1 MSSMPVS
8 CRARENQGALL
19 DWWRYLGAFRRVVRG
34 KGVTRPHSIEYIK
47 QLLAWGFDKEF
58 IARDAGITVDSLEMR
73 LYRQKKRE
81 QANGHQ
87 RSESETGD
95 DQPHS

>member
-1 MSSMPVS
+1 MGQEPIKRRIHSM
-8 CRARENQGALL
+8 
-19 DWWRYLGAFRRVVRG
+19 
-34 KGVTRPHSIEYIK
+34 KYIK
-47 QLLAWGFDKEF
+47 QMMDWGFDKEF

-95 DQPHS
+95 DQPNS

>member
-1 MSSMPVS
+1 MSGMPTS
-8 CRARENQGALL
+8 CRAGKDQGALL
-19 DWWRYLGAFRRVVRG
+19 DWRRYLGTIRRVVRG

-73 LYRQKKRE
+73 LYRDKKRE

-87 RSESETGD
+87 GSELETGS
-95 DQPHS
+95 DQPNS